1 MIFNRVCFF
10 CQLASLLYVVSAF
23 LFFLYPIDTQ
33 TLTSRAH
40 ATVQSGLNFAA
51 VLLFALDSLMYN
63 SGFALRR
70 ARDRKKTDDQE
81 PLFRSFE
88 FFAELFNTVVR
99 EGIARNLKSFAQK
112 VSKKA
117 VVGIFCDWHDSVL
130 QSADYGREQRP

>member
-1 MIFNRVCFF
+1 MLVIFNRVCFF

-112 VSKKA
+112 V
-117 VVGIFCDWHDSVL
+117 
-130 QSADYGREQRP
+130 